1 MQKIKENFVLPN
13 PLEEP
18 TISVERAGQ
27 MLGIGR
33 SKAYELVQANEF
45 PAKVLKMGKT
55 YHVLTASLLE
65 ALGLDTYLAFPL
77 STVGREPNQP
87 ARVEV

>member
-1 MQKIKENFVLPN
+1 MQKIKGGFVLPN
-13 PLEEP
+13 PLAEP

-33 SKAYELVQANEF
+33 SKAYELAQTNKF
-45 PAKVLKMGKT
+45 PVDVLKIGKT
-55 YHVLTASLLE
+55 YHVLTASLLK
-65 ALGLDTYLAFPL
+65 ALGLDAYLAFPL
-77 STVGREPNQP
+77 STVGGEPNQP